1 LGSVVVLTL
10 ALLRLPAGATSRFKL
25 GFGSLF
31 VPLFGLAASERHL
44 AEKAGQAV
52 LPRRSLAEENER
64 LRRENEELKIL
75 HQETEAALRE
85 NLRLRTLLGWSKASP
100 WKVRLAHVIARDPAN
115 WWRTLHIDLGR
126 RDGIRPEAP
135 VLTAE
140 GLVGRVAEVSE
151 TRSRVLLLGDPN
163 CRVAALVL
171 EGRQAVDTGIISGGS
186 SVTDL
191 SMVDLT
197 YLSRG
202 SGVKPGQSVVTSGLG
217 GVFTN
222 GIRIGQVVDSHS
234 MEYGLYTDARV
245 RLAVNL
251 SQLEEVWVMMP

>member
-1 LGSVVVLTL
+1 MLLTVV
-10 ALLRLPAGATSRFKL
+10 LLRLPAGATAHLKQ

-31 VPLFGLAASERHL
+31 VPLFGLAGSGRHL
-44 AEKAGQAV
+44 AEEAGQAV
-52 LPRRSLAEENER
+52 LPRRSLVEENDR
-64 LRRENEELKIL
+64 LRRENEELKIFR
-75 HQETEAALRE
+75 QKAEATLRE
-85 NLRLRTLLGWSKASP
+85 NERLRAQVAWARTAP
-100 WKVRLAHVIARDPAN
+100 WKIRLARVIARDPAN

-126 RDGIRPEAP
+126 RDGIHPEAA

-140 GLVGRVAEVSE
+140 GLVGRVAEVGE

-171 EGRQAVDTGIISGGS
+171 EGRQAIDTGIISGGA
-186 SVTDL
+186 SVIDL

-197 YLSRG
+197 YLSHG
-202 SGVKPGQSVVTSGLG
+202 NSVKPGQAVVTSGLG

-222 GIRIGQVVDSHS
+222 GIRIGQVVDAHS

-245 RLAVNL
+245 KLAVNL